1 MKDDKNNNVSEILGV
16 KLKEVRE
23 ARGLTQDDVAN
34 YLNVKR
40 QTYSAYERNKS
51 IPDALTLNKIAELL
65 NVSNDYLLQREKQDE
80 ENHKK
85 EIDLS
90 EKDMKEIKQKAE
102 HIRASLMSSVGL
114 AFDGKIDEDDE
125 DTLAKVMAALE
136 EGMILAKKE
145 AKEKYTPKKYRK

>member
-1 MKDDKNNNVSEILGV
+1 MKDDKNDNVSEILGV
-16 KLKEVRE
+16 KLKEARE

-65 NVSNDYLLQREKQDE
+65 NVSNDYLLQREKQGE
-80 ENHKK
+80 GNNKK

-125 DTLAKVMAALE
+125 DTLTKVMAALE

>member
-1 MKDDKNNNVSEILGV
+1 MKDDKNCDISEMLG
-16 KLKEVRE
+16 KRLKEARE

-51 IPDALTLNKIAELL
+51 VPDALTLNRIAELFK
-65 NVSNDYLLQREKQDE
+65 VSNDYLLHREMQIE
-80 ENHKK
+80 ENQKK

-102 HIRASLMSSVGL
+102 HIRTSLMSSVGL

-125 DTLAKVMAALE
+125 DTLTKVMAALE